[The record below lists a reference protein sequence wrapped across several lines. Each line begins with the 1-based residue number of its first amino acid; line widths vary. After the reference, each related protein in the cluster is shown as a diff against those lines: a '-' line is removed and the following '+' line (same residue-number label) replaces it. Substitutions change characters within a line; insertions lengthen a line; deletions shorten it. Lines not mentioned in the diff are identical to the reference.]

1 MPREQLFIGHT
12 VCPGFAAT
20 VEDFAWWTKTAFH
33 VPGYDYLH
41 EGLNYAYPLVE
52 LEEWDRRNLV
62 LCRPM
67 RKLPNQDIA

>member
-41 EGLNYAYPLVE
+41 EGLNYAYLLVE
-52 LEEWDRRNLV
+52 LEE
-62 LCRPM
+62 
-67 RKLPNQDIA
+67 